1 MKPCYNKKMKNFKDG
16 FSDFKKKSNDFGGR
30 PKFGQGRGGN
40 GGGSFDRGPK
50 FGGRSSGQELFAAVC
65 STCGKS
71 CEVPFRP
78 NGEKPVYCS
87 ACFGKSR
94 DDNARE
100 ERGGDRNEGFRNNNR
115 TESTPYQKPERQY
128 QAPASNTNVERELD
142 AVKQQ
147 LAKIELQLNRILGF
161 VNPPVAKV
169 TKEVVEV
176 KAGVAE
182 AEVVPKKER
191 KPKTVKVKKVA
202 EKKVAKKAVKKAVK
216 KAK

>member
-1 MKPCYNKKMKNFKDG
+1 MKNFKDG

-40 GGGSFDRGPK
+40 GGGSFDRGSK
-50 FGGRSSGQELFAAVC
+50 SGGRSSGQELFSAVC

-71 CEVPFRP
+71 CEVPFKP

-87 ACFGKSR
+87 ACFGKNR
-94 DDNARE
+94 DDNASF
-100 ERGGDRNEGFRNNNR
+100 ERGGERNEGYRNNNR
-115 TESTPYQKPERQY
+115 TESTPYQKSERPY
-128 QAPASNTNVERELD
+128 QAPVATANVERELA

-161 VNPPVAKV
+161 VNPPVAKTTMEV
-169 TKEVVEV
+169 AEIKVDTASDEVVE
-176 KAGVAE
+176 
-182 AEVVPKKER
+182 KKER
-191 KPKTVKVKKVA
+191 KPKVVETKTAVA
-202 EKKVAKKAVKKAVK
+202 KKVAKKAVKKATK

>member
-1 MKPCYNKKMKNFKDG
+1 MKNFKDG

-40 GGGSFDRGPK
+40 GGSFDRGPK
-50 FGGRSSGQELFAAVC
+50 FGGRSSGQELFSAVC

-87 ACFGKSR
+87 ACFGKNR

-100 ERGGDRNEGFRNNNR
+100 DRGGDRNDGFRNNNR
-115 TESTPYQKPERQY
+115 TESAPYQKSERSY
-128 QAPASNTNVERELD
+128 QAPASGANVERELEV
-142 AVKQQ
+142 VKQQ
-147 LAKIELQLNRILGF
+147 LTKIELQLNRILGF
-161 VNPPVAKV
+161 VNPPVPKV
-169 TKEVVEV
+169 AKEVVEV
-176 KAGVAE
+176 KADVAE
-182 AEVVPKKER
+182 VEVAPKKER
-191 KPKTVKVKKVA
+191 KPKTVKDKKVVA
-202 EKKVAKKAVKKAVK
+202 KKVAKKAVKKTTK

>member
-1 MKPCYNKKMKNFKDG
+1 MKNFKDG

-40 GGGSFDRGPK
+40 GGGSFDRGSK
-50 FGGRSSGQELFAAVC
+50 SGGRSSGQELFSAVC

-87 ACFGKSR
+87 ACFGKNR

-100 ERGGDRNEGFRNNNR
+100 DRGGDRNEGFKNNNR
-115 TESTPYQKPERQY
+115 TDINPYQKSERPY
-128 QAPASNTNVERELD
+128 QAPVATVNVERELT

-147 LAKIELQLNRILGF
+147 LAKIELQLNRVLGF
-161 VNPPVAKV
+161 VNPPVVKAV
-169 TKEVVEV
+169 TEKTEIKADAPEVEV
-176 KAGVAE
+176 TQ
-182 AEVVPKKER
+182 KKER
-191 KPKTVKVKKVA
+191 KPKVVKTKPVVA
-202 EKKVAKKAVKKAVK
+202 KKVAKKAVKKATK